1 MHYKTTV
8 MTSLVDLVFV
18 EVIVSTRQRLFGK
31 NDKNDAPFVT
41 HFLDALHRL
50 LSERSLHPFVSHDTA
65 EISEKII
72 RIKLTNS

>member
-1 MHYKTTV
+1 MCYKTAV
-8 MTSLVDLVFV
+8 MTSLVNLVFV

-41 HFLDALHRL
+41 HFLDALHRKM
-50 LSERSLHPFVSHDTA
+50 LHPFVLHDAVT
-65 EISEKII
+65 KIGKVI

>member
-1 MHYKTTV
+1 MYYKTTV

-41 HFLDALHRL
+41 NFLGALHRL
-50 LSERSLHPFVSHDTA
+50 LSERSLHPFVLHDGVA
-65 EISEKII
+65 EI
-72 RIKLTNS
+72 T